1 VRLIAFR
8 NILKA
13 WLLLAGVCGVLAF
26 AGWSIGGLRL
36 LSIFVFC
43 GLLLVI
49 GAYWTFDRVV
59 LGMVRARELP
69 IAEAPL
75 LHSTVERLAAVAGVV
90 KPKLYLIPDGMP
102 LALATGRGPSSSAIA
117 VSSGC
122 VTACPPAELEG
133 VLAHELAHVK
143 HHDVAL
149 QTAVVV
155 LAASLIELSRIGG
168 WLERALLFV
177 LGPLAA
183 ACIHVLLSPKRE
195 FEADYRAAEF
205 CGSPHGL
212 ADALIRLEQA
222 AELIDF
228 KASPATEPLWTF
240 NPFLEEGLAAL
251 FVTHPPIEERVRRL
265 RRLDPDWRDKLR
277 TEAA

>member
-1 VRLIAFR
+1 VRFLAVR
-8 NILKA
+8 NIVKA

-90 KPKLYLIPDGMP
+90 KPRLYLIPDGMP
-102 LALATGRGPSSSAIA
+102 LALATGRGPSSSTLA

-155 LAASLIELSRIGG
+155 LAASMIELSRIGG

-251 FVTHPPIEERVRRL
+251 FVTHPKIEERVRRL